1 MEEFKI
7 DRVEAYYYR
16 SNRFYD
22 ITYVETT
29 FWYNPKT
36 LERKET
42 TRQQTITDG
51 NEHQLEPWA
60 RSITTRNKN
69 LEKHF

>member
-29 FWYNPKT
+29 F
-36 LERKET
+36 
-42 TRQQTITDG
+42 
-51 NEHQLEPWA
+51 
-60 RSITTRNKN
+60 
-69 LEKHF
+69 